1 MRIGFGF
8 DIHTFQEGDHLML
21 GGVKIPFHKAFKAHS
36 DGDVVLHAL
45 TDALLGAVK
54 GGDIG
59 TLFPDSDPKY
69 RGADSRVLL
78 REAYTIVKNKG
89 YEVNNIDITIMAERP
104 KLQPHREAMEAV
116 IASDLGI
123 EEFDVNV
130 KATTMEKLGSIGR
143 EEGIAAQVAVLL
155 KPYIRQ

>member
-8 DIHTFQEGDHLML
+8 DVHTFQEGDHLML

-59 TLFPDSDPKY
+59 TLFPDTDPRYK
-69 RGADSRVLL
+69 GVDSRHLL
-78 REAYTIVKNKG
+78 KEVYQIVRDKG
-89 YEVNNIDITIMAERP
+89 YEIGNIDITIMAEAP
-104 KLQPHREAMEAV
+104 KMKPYRAAIESV
-116 IASDLGI
+116 IAEDLAI
-123 EEFDVNV
+123 SVDDINV
-130 KATTMEKLGSIGR
+130 KATTMEKLGFVGR
-143 EEGIAAQVAVLL
+143 EEGIAAQVALLL
-155 KPYIRQ
+155 KRR

>member
-8 DIHTFQEGDHLML
+8 DVHTFQEGDHLML

-59 TLFPDSDPKY
+59 TLFPDTDPRYK
-69 RGADSRVLL
+69 GADSRHLL
-78 REAYTIVKNKG
+78 KEVYQIVRDKG
-89 YEVNNIDITIMAERP
+89 YEIGNIDITIMAEAP
-104 KLQPHREAMEAV
+104 KMKPYRAAIESV
-116 IASDLGI
+116 IAEDLAI
-123 EEFDVNV
+123 SVDDINV
-130 KATTMEKLGSIGR
+130 KATTMEKLGFVGR
-143 EEGIAAQVAVLL
+143 EEGIAAQVALLL
-155 KPYIRQ
+155 KRR